1 MKRAP
6 DPYLRTCPWKIM
18 FVWSPLETVLDQI
31 EKDGTV
37 DTDGKHIVFK
47 EDMRGGKYDLVAAL
61 RGVIEFHELAG
72 TRHGLPV
79 DVSALVKFANKLD
92 SGSPIFEQ
100 DLASVRECITSC
112 KRQAMSLRV
121 SQATDIVDTVRISV
135 EVDRLKL
142 RSEATRKEAA

>member
-37 DTDGKHIVFK
+37 DT
-47 EDMRGGKYDLVAAL
+47 
-61 RGVIEFHELAG
+61 
-72 TRHGLPV
+72 
-79 DVSALVKFANKLD
+79 
-92 SGSPIFEQ
+92 
-100 DLASVRECITSC
+100 
-112 KRQAMSLRV
+112 
-121 SQATDIVDTVRISV
+121 VRISV

-142 RSEATRKEAA
+142 RSEAPRKEAA